1 MTSLRADGP
10 LLAVVAGLAL
20 GIGLALI
27 VYAAPIGRR
36 PALTDRLA
44 PYLRDQPR
52 ASRLLDAAGAAP
64 APFGVFTPV
73 LNDIGARLGRL
84 YHGTAS
90 IRRRLDRLGSD
101 LSVEHFRAE
110 QVIYAALGLVA
121 GLAAGLLLAAA
132 RGVGAPVVAL
142 LMALGAAGGALLR
155 DHRLSRAVARRE
167 EAMTAEFPTVAEL
180 LALAVAAGEG
190 PAAAIDRITR
200 SCGGEL
206 SRELARALADTS
218 NGVSLIA
225 ALDAVAARTGLSS
238 VARFVEGVTIA
249 LERGTPLAGV
259 LRAQAA
265 DVRETARRDLMEASG
280 RKEVGM
286 LVPVVV
292 FVLPITVV
300 FAIFPSLAV
309 LDMSFG

>member
-1 MTSLRADGP
+1 MTAPILDGP
-10 LLAVVAGLAL
+10 LLPVAAGLAL

-36 PALTDRLA
+36 PSLSDRLA

-52 ASRLLDAAGAAP
+52 TSRLLDAAGSGA
-64 APFGVFTPV
+64 APFGVFTPWLTDV
-73 LNDIGARLGRL
+73 GAKLGKL
-84 YHGTAS
+84 YHGTTS

-101 LSVEHFRAE
+101 LTVEHFRAE
-110 QVIYAALGLVA
+110 QVIYSAAGLVA
-121 GLAAGLLLAAA
+121 GLAGGLLLAAA
-132 RGVGAPVVAL
+132 KGLAAPVIAV
-142 LMALGAAGGALLR
+142 LMALGAACGAMWR
-155 DHRLSRAVARRE
+155 DHLLSRAVARRE
-167 EAMTAEFPTVAEL
+167 DAMTAEFPTVAEL

-190 PAAAIDRITR
+190 PAGAIDRITR

-225 ALDAVAARTGLSS
+225 ALDAVASRTGLSS
-238 VARFVEGVTIA
+238 VSRFVEGVTIA

-265 DVRETARRDLMEASG
+265 DVRETARRDLMESSG

-286 LVPVVV
+286 LVPVVI

-309 LDMSFG
+309 LDLSFG